1 MLVVTICDRHGTGTT
16 VRSTTKTTLTEV
28 YLQLSWSS
36 SLPEKSLKQIGEF
49 VGKSTLKNLEVFPD
63 CSSCELSEEDFLK
76 SVVIGVKSHVRS
88 LTHSCVDAVS
98 ITVTSRYCIPVKNR
112 THSSLQLQDAVKSVN
127 IERKKKS
134 FPSLMVQLYFYP
146 CWPYTIKHLYVVIS
160 GQLS

>member
-146 CWPYTIKHLYVVIS
+146 CWPIR
-160 GQLS
+160 